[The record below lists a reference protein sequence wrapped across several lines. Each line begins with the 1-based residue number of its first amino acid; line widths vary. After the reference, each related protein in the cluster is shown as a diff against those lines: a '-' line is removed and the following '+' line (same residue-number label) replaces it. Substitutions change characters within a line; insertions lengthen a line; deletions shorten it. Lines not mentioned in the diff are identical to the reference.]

1 MFDIQ
6 LYFLIIAAVVILLSS
21 VIKGITGF
29 GFALL
34 AIPILSIM
42 FPINLLIP
50 SMVLFNLITS
60 VMMLFQFKEKIRV
73 YYIVPMIVASLAGI
87 PIGIY
92 MLTYLSTDFLK
103 ILTSFAIILFSVK
116 MLTGVKLAKRN
127 IHKPIFFAGFLSG
140 ILTSS
145 ISIGGP
151 PLAIAMDRKGYS
163 KDKFRGIFIWFMVFT
178 SIFTTFAFY
187 HKGLI
192 TNDTLKFTAL
202 SLPLLFIGSNLGV
215 KIATKINQ
223 HQFRKFVI
231 YLNVSMGLLML
242 ITTLLK
248 LKL

>member
-192 TNDTLKFTAL
+192 NNDTLKFTAL

>member
-60 VMMLFQFKEKIRV
+60 IMMLFQFKEKIRV

-192 TNDTLKFTAL
+192 NNDTLKFTAL